1 MSPSRLVTLVG
12 ARLRPR
18 PTGELRAALAAIEAG
33 DLTVRVPEDGR
44 GMAVD
49 VAHCLNDLTARSEEL
64 VAGSRRIAEAMGQ
77 RWTEVLRIGESMS
90 ATAEL
95 TTTRAISASAASV
108 QVSDNMNVVAAA
120 TNQMAATIR
129 EVAALAAAA
138 VEGTRVGI
146 EQARTTGATM
156 NELHAASQRVSNV
169 AGLIETIAAQT
180 KLLAL
185 NARIEAARAGEHGQG
200 FTVVAR
206 EVRALAEQTAG
217 QTKSVAG
224 TVAEITERSQ
234 RAGADLA
241 SITDMIT
248 EVSHG
253 QTAIATA
260 VEEQTFATLEIG
272 RLAAQTAKG
281 SSAIASDIGEILLAN
296 RRLAYGGSQGRNAAS
311 VLGDL
316 EKSLRRLTESFTVG
330 VSTTADAGVATAPV
344 AISRNGITII
354 SHGVQGNGL
363 NEFEYQGDWS
373 HSTANELS
381 GESDSYCSMPDD
393 SAMLR
398 FEGRR
403 VRFYGVTDAHHGM
416 VALSVDDGA
425 EVIVDEYSTSRHSG
439 VMLWESP
446 QLTPGRHVFK
456 VRVAD
461 QKHADSR
468 YFWTTID
475 RVEVVD

>member
-1 MSPSRLVTLVG
+1 VSPFRLATLLG
-12 ARLRPR
+12 SGPRRR
-18 PTGELRAALAAIEAG
+18 PTGELSAALAAIEAG

-44 GMAVD
+44 GMAVE
-49 VAHCLNDLTARSEEL
+49 VARCLNQLTARSEEL
-64 VAGSRRIAEAMGQ
+64 VAGSRRVAEAMGQ

-95 TTTRAISASAASV
+95 TTTRAISVSAASV
-108 QVSDNMNVVAAA
+108 QVSGNMNVVAAA
-120 TNQMAATIR
+120 TSQMAATIR

-138 VEGTRVGI
+138 VESTRVGI
-146 EQARTTGATM
+146 QQASATGAAM
-156 NELHAASQRVSNV
+156 DELHVAAQRVGDV

-185 NARIEAARAGEHGQG
+185 NARIEAARAGDNGLG

-224 TVAEITERSQ
+224 TVAEITQRSQ

-241 SITDMIT
+241 SITEMIT

-272 RLAAQTAKG
+272 RLAAQTAAG

-316 EKSLRRLTESFTVG
+316 EKTLRRLTDSFTVG
-330 VSTTADAGVATAPV
+330 VSVAADAQLTTAPV
-344 AISRNGITII
+344 ATTKNGITTI

-363 NEFEYQGDWS
+363 HEFEYQGDWS

-381 GESDSYCSMPDD
+381 GESDSYCSMPGD
-393 SAMLR
+393 SATVR

-446 QLTPGRHVFK
+446 LLTPGRHVLK

-475 RVEVVD
+475 HVEVVA

>member
-1 MSPSRLVTLVG
+1 MSHSRLGALVG
-12 ARLRPR
+12 TRLRAR
-18 PTGELRAALAAIEAG
+18 QFGKVTAALAAIDAG

-44 GMAVD
+44 GIAVE
-49 VAHCLNDLTARSEEL
+49 VARCLNGLTARSEEL
-64 VAGSRRIAEAMGQ
+64 VVGSRRIAEAMGQ

-129 EVAALAAAA
+129 EVAQLAAAA
-138 VEGTRVGI
+138 VEGTRLGI
-146 EQARTTGATM
+146 EQATTTGATM
-156 NELHAASQRVSNV
+156 SELHLASQRVSDV
-169 AGLIETIAAQT
+169 ARLIETIAAQT

-185 NARIEAARAGEHGQG
+185 NARIEAARAGDNGLG
-200 FTVVAR
+200 FAVVAR

-272 RLAAQTAKG
+272 RLAAQTAAG
-281 SSAIASDIGEILLAN
+281 SSAITSDIGEILLAN

-316 EKSLRRLTESFTVG
+316 EKSLRRLTESFSVG
-330 VSTTADAGVATAPV
+330 VSTSADAGVTTAAV
-344 AISRNGITII
+344 AVSRNGITTI
-354 SHGVQGNGL
+354 SHAVQGNGL
-363 NEFEYQGDWS
+363 NEFEYLGDWS

-393 SAMLR
+393 SATLR

-403 VRFYGVTDAHHGM
+403 IRFYGVTDAHHGM
-416 VALSVDDGA
+416 AALSIDGGD
-425 EVIVDEYSTSRHSG
+425 EVIVDEYSASRQAG
-439 VMLWESP
+439 ALLWESP
-446 QLTPGRHVFK
+446 YLTPGRHVLK

-461 QKHADSR
+461 QKHPDSR
-468 YFWTTID
+468 YFWTTIE
-475 RVEVVD
+475 RVEVVA